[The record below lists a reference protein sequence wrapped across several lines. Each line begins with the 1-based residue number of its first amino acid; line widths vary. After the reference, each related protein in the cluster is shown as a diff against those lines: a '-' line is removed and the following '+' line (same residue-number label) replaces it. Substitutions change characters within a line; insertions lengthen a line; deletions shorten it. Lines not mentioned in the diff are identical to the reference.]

1 MTLQRLYC
9 MIYDVIV
16 SDSPNKRIFDKII
29 LSPEETEIAKLVQA
43 PSTFIV
49 KHFIAI
55 G

>member
-1 MTLQRLYC
+1 MTLRRLYC

-16 SDSPNKRIFDKII
+16 SNSPNKSFFDKII

-49 KHFIAI
+49 KNVIAI